1 LTSSAATLGTGRDL
15 PGPVPERASLYYAKG
30 YFEKNGLGAYSPND
44 PTAELH
50 PGGAVTIQ
58 FGGCQRETPNCLP
71 IMSGRN
77 YLGETVP
84 AAEGNRRRL
93 LEIP

>member
-1 LTSSAATLGTGRDL
+1 MMST
-15 PGPVPERASLYYAKG
+15 RARG
-30 YFEKNGLGAYSPND
+30 FEKNGLGAYSPND

-50 PGGAVTIQ
+50 RAFTIQ

-71 IMSGRN
+71 FMSGRN
-77 YLGETVP
+77 YMGETVP